1 MKLTN
6 LSIIILAGNEEKMIV
21 DCLKSCLFSGEIILV
36 AANSTDKTVEL
47 AKNTYPSIKVVKT
60 NDGYNR
66 NFSKWRNLGLSK
78 ATKDWILYIDSDER
92 VTESLQQEIKK
103 IISIKSKFSHFA
115 IPRANFYLGKRV
127 RYGGSY
133 PDYVIR
139 LFQKQF
145 LKGYQGI
152 LHEQPIV
159 DGQINYLKSDLS
171 HFTHRDLSSM
181 LQKTLV
187 WTDMEAKALFEDN
200 HPPVVWWR
208 IIRMMVTKIWERL
221 IKQQMWRDKTVG
233 WISVIFETFD
243 TFLIYA
249 RLWEIQQKNK
259 K

>member
-6 LSIIILAGNEEKMIV
+6 LSIIILAGNEESMIV
-21 DCLKSCLFSGEIILV
+21 DCLKSCSFAGEIILV
-36 AANSTDKTVEL
+36 AANSTDNTINL
-47 AKNTYPSIKVVKT
+47 AKQTIPSIKIVKT

-66 NFSKWRNLGLSK
+66 NFSKWRNLGLKNS
-78 ATKDWILYIDSDER
+78 TKDWVLYIDSDER
-92 VTESLQQEIKK
+92 VNQPLQQEINK
-103 IISIKSKFSHFA
+103 IITSKSQFSHFA

-127 RYGGSY
+127 KYGGSY

-139 LFQKQF
+139 LFQRES

-152 LHEQPIV
+152 LHEQPQV
-159 DGQINYLKSDLS
+159 DGQISYLKSDLS

-187 WTDMEAKALFEDN
+187 WTDMEAKALYDHN

-208 IIRMMVTKIWERL
+208 FIRMMLTKIWERL
-221 IKQQMWRDKTVG
+221 IKQQMWKDGTVG

-249 RLWEIQQKNK
+249 RLWEIQQKAK